1 MVPSLGALHCS
12 LLTAII
18 ILSLILDIGGGSVFI
33 VYASMNLR
41 KATTFPVA
49 TWLLVGVFALS
60 HVRCVGFSMLFSL
73 SPSLFCVSLC
83 LD

>member
-1 MVPSLGALHCS
+1 MVSPDGILHCS

-49 TWLLVGVFALS
+49 TWLLVVLLDFS
-60 HVRCVGFSMLFSL
+60 HCRCAGFSMLYSL
-73 SPSLFCVSLC
+73 SLSLFCVSLC

>member
-1 MVPSLGALHCS
+1 MVTSREGLHHS

-49 TWLLVGVFALS
+49 TWLLVHVFAS
-60 HVRCVGFSMLFSL
+60 FHFRCVEFSMLFSL
-73 SPSLFCVSLC
+73 SPSSFYVSLC